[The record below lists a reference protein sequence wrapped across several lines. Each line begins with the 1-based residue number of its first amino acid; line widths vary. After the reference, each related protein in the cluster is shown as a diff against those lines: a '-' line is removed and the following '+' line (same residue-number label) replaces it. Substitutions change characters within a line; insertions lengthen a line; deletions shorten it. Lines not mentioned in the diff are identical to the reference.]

1 MWTTYI
7 KKSDENQIIINIG
20 YFDNPIYDKVN

>member
-1 MWTTYI
+1 MWTSYI
-7 KKSDENQIIINIG
+7 EKSDENQITNIG

>member
-1 MWTTYI
+1 MWTSYI
-7 KKSDENQIIINIG
+7 KKSDENQIINIR

>member
-7 KKSDENQIIINIG
+7 KKSDENQIINIG